1 MRFLQS
7 IRFRIISICILFA
20 LVVNL
25 SYTQLLVLV
34 TEESQDDIFNLH
46 IVQRARDWSE
56 AYSKDVTVLKNS
68 NITKENIFI
77 GSDAEL
83 IEYVSKKYSL
93 DKNGLGKEFESLAQ
107 WPLVGHI
114 ESEFHDDVI
123 LYEIEYR
130 STLLLHIAKSPLY
143 QNKEL
148 KSLYYLVD
156 ITELYPEAFSEA
168 DTTLMQLFVLLITT
182 ICSVLIGFYLANRA
196 VLPLS
201 QLSNDVIAV
210 EVGNKIELS
219 RQYYND
225 EVGLLADNLSTIF
238 RRIESFIER
247 EKSFSRDASHE
258 LRTPITNIQIAIELA
273 RSMPQFDDEKVQSIL
288 NRISRSNK
296 DMIHLVETFLL
307 LGREESKEEASVLCD
322 FHDMI
327 EECLEKNK
335 YLIGS
340 EQLSI
345 NNNVLANTRVIQ
357 PVNILAIVLN
367 NLIRNSFQYTQ
378 TGSVTVS
385 GSESYLEV
393 KDTGIGFAYSED
405 IAPYANQHESGLGLG
420 LNIVQ
425 KICFIRGWN
434 FQIHSEVGKGTN
446 IRINF

>member
-25 SYTQLLVLV
+25 TYTQLLLLV
-34 TEESQDDIFNLH
+34 TEESQDDVFNSY
-46 IVQRARDWSE
+46 IVERARDWSE
-56 AYSKDVTVLKNS
+56 AYLKDVDVLKNS
-68 NITKENIFI
+68 NIINENIFI
-77 GSDAEL
+77 GSDSEL

-93 DKNGLGKEFESLAQ
+93 DESIFGKEFEGLAQ

-114 ESEFHDDVI
+114 ETELHDDVI

-130 STLLLHIAKSPLY
+130 STLLLHIAKSSLY
-143 QNKEL
+143 QNTEENY
-148 KSLYYLVD
+148 LYYLAD
-156 ITELYPEAFSEA
+156 ITGIYPDPISEA
-168 DTTLMQLFVLLITT
+168 DTILMRLFVLLITT
-182 ICSVLIGFYLANRA
+182 IFSVLIGFYLANRA

-201 QLSNDVIAV
+201 QLSEDVIEV

-219 RQYYND
+219 REYYND
-225 EVGLLADNLSTIF
+225 EVGLLAENLTTMF
-238 RRIESFIER
+238 QRIESFVER

-273 RSMPQFDDEKVQSIL
+273 RSMPQFDDEKVQNIL
-288 NRISRSNK
+288 DRISRSNK

-307 LGREESKEEASVLCD
+307 LGREESKEEDSVLCN

-335 YLIGS
+335 YLIND

-345 NNNVLANTRVIQ
+345 YNDVPASTRIIQ

-378 TGSVTVS
+378 TGSITVS

-393 KDTGIGFAYSED
+393 EDTGTGFSYSED

-425 KICFIRGWN
+425 KICLIRGWS
-434 FQIHSEVGKGTN
+434 FQIESEVGKGTK